1 MIAIKPPD
9 PMDRNIS
16 FAAEKGPFSGP
27 FCFSGRP

>member
-9 PMDRNIS
+9 PMDRVS